1 MATAVEPPKVQFGE
15 PLRLGNGGDGLAYY
29 VFNPEGTESVLF
41 LHCAMTGAPD
51 WDIVLPHIPKQYHLL
66 VPDIPLHNKSTNIKL
81 ENASKDTGDLL
92 RDLIRSEAKQGQAHV
107 AGLSMGA
114 HIGWRLAVQ
123 HPDVVKT
130 CFLSGYS
137 RIDWNWMP
145 LKNYLPHIVFATEYI
160 VGKGF
165 PKSWLDGIEFTGTA
179 TPHTL
184 EHFKKV
190 WSLVFDNGD
199 VSNKPWRA
207 RTLVVAATKG
217 GLIPSNDSI
226 KNAREL
232 ALLGHQ
238 GNPET
243 RVVQNKRMRHAWS
256 RQDPKLF
263 AEAVVC
269 WIENKSLPGGF
280 EPISMT
286 G

>member
-1 MATAVEPPKVQFGE
+1 
-15 PLRLGNGGDGLAYY
+15 
-29 VFNPEGTESVLF
+29 
-41 LHCAMTGAPD
+41 
-51 WDIVLPHIPKQYHLL
+51 
-66 VPDIPLHNKSTNIKL
+66 
-81 ENASKDTGDLL
+81 
-92 RDLIRSEAKQGQAHV
+92 
-107 AGLSMGA
+107 
-114 HIGWRLAVQ
+114 
-123 HPDVVKT
+123 
-130 CFLSGYS
+130 
-137 RIDWNWMP
+137 
-145 LKNYLPHIVFATEYI
+145 
-160 VGKGF
+160 
-165 PKSWLDGIEFTGTA
+165 
-179 TPHTL
+179 
-184 EHFKKV
+184 
-190 WSLVFDNGD
+190 LVFDNGD

-269 WIENKSLPGGF
+269 WIENKSLPDGF